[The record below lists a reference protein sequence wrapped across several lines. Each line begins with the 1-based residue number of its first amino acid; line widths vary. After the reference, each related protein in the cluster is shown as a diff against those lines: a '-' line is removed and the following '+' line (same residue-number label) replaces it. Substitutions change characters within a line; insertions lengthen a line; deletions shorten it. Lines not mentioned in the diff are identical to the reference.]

1 MRTRTALKVAA
12 ALFAGTLLFAA
23 CSSDSD
29 DDAGSTT
36 TEAPA
41 ETTTTVAADDAASEQ
56 NIVETAVA
64 AGDFTTL
71 ATALDAAGLVETL
84 EGDGP
89 FTVFA
94 PTDAAFEALPA
105 GTLDD
110 LLADPEALADVLTYH
125 VVDGDV
131 LSSDLTDGMEVEALN
146 GDTLTITIDGD
157 TVKVND
163 ATVTTADIEAS
174 NGVIHVID
182 TVLIPPANSRRTP
195 CGRPGWLPPT
205 TPGAGT
211 STTAPG

>member
-1 MRTRTALKVAA
+1 MRSHKILKLTALFFAA
-12 ALFAGTLLFAA
+12 ALLVGA

-29 DDAGSTT
+29 DESSSA

-41 ETTTTVAADDAASEQ
+41 ETTAAPAEDEAAPES

-71 ATALDAAGLVETL
+71 VTAVEAADLAGTL
-84 EGDGP
+84 SGEGP
-89 FTVFA
+89 YTVFA
-94 PTDAAFEALPA
+94 PTDAAFDALPA

-110 LLADPEALADVLTYH
+110 LLADPEALANVLTYH

-131 LSSDLTDGMEVEALN
+131 MAADLSDGMEVEALN
-146 GDTLTITIDGD
+146 GETLTISIDGD

-163 ATVTTADIEAS
+163 ATVTTADIVTS

-182 TVLIPPANSRRTP
+182 TVLVPAS
-195 CGRPGWLPPT
+195 
-205 TPGAGT
+205 
-211 STTAPG
+211 

>member
-1 MRTRTALKVAA
+1 MRTSKILKFTAAFFAA
-12 ALFAGTLLFAA
+12 AVLVAA
-23 CSSDSD
+23 CSSDGD
-29 DDAGSTT
+29 DDSAST

-41 ETTTTVAADDAASEQ
+41 ETSTTAAPDTTTAAADQ

-71 ATALDAAGLVETL
+71 ATALDAAGLTETL
-84 EGDGP
+84 ENDGP

-110 LLADPEALADVLTYH
+110 LLADPEALTDVLTYH

-131 LSSDLTDGMEVEALN
+131 MSSDLSDGMEVEALN
-146 GDTLTITIDGD
+146 GGTLTIGVDGD
-157 TVKVND
+157 TVTVND
-163 ATVTTADIEAS
+163 ATVTSADIVAS

-182 TVLIPPANSRRTP
+182 TVLVPPAN
-195 CGRPGWLPPT
+195 
-205 TPGAGT
+205 
-211 STTAPG
+211 

>member
-1 MRTRTALKVAA
+1 MRTRTILKLTAA
-12 ALFAGTLLFAA
+12 FFAATLLVAA
-23 CSSDSD
+23 CSSDGD
-29 DDAGSTT
+29 DDSAST

-41 ETTTTVAADDAASEQ
+41 VTTTTAAADDAATSDQ

-89 FTVFA
+89 YTVFA

-131 LSSDLTDGMEVEALN
+131 MAADLSDGMEVTALN
-146 GDTLTITIDGD
+146 GDTLTVTIDGD

-163 ATVTTADIEAS
+163 ATVTTADIVTS

-182 TVLIPPANSRRTP
+182 AVLIPPTD
-195 CGRPGWLPPT
+195 
-205 TPGAGT
+205 
-211 STTAPG
+211 

>member
-1 MRTRTALKVAA
+1 MSNRTTLKVAA

-29 DDAGSTT
+29 SDEAATT
-36 TEAPA
+36 TEAPT
-41 ETTTTVAADDAASEQ
+41 ETTAAPDDAAAEQ

-71 ATALDAAGLVETL
+71 ATALEAADLVETL
-84 EGDGP
+84 SGDGP

-94 PTDAAFEALPA
+94 PTDDAFAALPEGA
-105 GTLDD
+105 LDD

-131 LSSDLTDGMEVEALN
+131 MSTDLSDGMEVEALN
-146 GDTLTITIDGD
+146 GDTLTITIDGE

-163 ATVTTADIEAS
+163 ATVTTADIETS

-182 TVLIPPANSRRTP
+182 TVLLPPAN
-195 CGRPGWLPPT
+195 
-205 TPGAGT
+205 
-211 STTAPG
+211 

>member
-1 MRTRTALKVAA
+1 MRNRTTIKVAA

-29 DDAGSTT
+29 DEAATT
-36 TEAPA
+36 TEAPT
-41 ETTTTVAADDAASEQ
+41 ETTAAPDDAAAEQ

-71 ATALDAAGLVETL
+71 VTAVEAADLAGTL
-84 EGDGP
+84 SEDGP
-89 FTVFA
+89 YTVFA
-94 PTDAAFEALPA
+94 PTDDAFAALPEGA
-105 GTLDD
+105 LDD

-131 LSSDLTDGMEVEALN
+131 MSTDLSDGMEVEALN
-146 GDTLTITIDGD
+146 GDTLTITIDGE

-163 ATVTTADIEAS
+163 ATVTTADIETS

-182 TVLIPPANSRRTP
+182 TVLLPPAN
-195 CGRPGWLPPT
+195 
-205 TPGAGT
+205 
-211 STTAPG
+211 

>member
-1 MRTRTALKVAA
+1 MRNRTLIKAA
-12 ALFAGTLLFAA
+12 AAVFAGTLLFAA

-29 DDAGSTT
+29 DDSAAT

-41 ETTTTVAADDAASEQ
+41 ETTTTMAADDAAADQ
-56 NIVETAVA
+56 DIVETAVA

-71 ATALDAAGLVETL
+71 ATALDAAGLTETL
-84 EGDGP
+84 QGEGP

-94 PTDAAFEALPA
+94 PTDEAFAALPEGA
-105 GTLDD
+105 LDD

-131 LSSDLTDGMEVEALN
+131 MSTDLSDGMEVEALN

-163 ATVTTADIEAS
+163 ATVTTADIETS

-182 TVLIPPANSRRTP
+182 TVL
-195 CGRPGWLPPT
+195 LPP
-205 TPGAGT
+205 
-211 STTAPG
+211 SN

>member
-1 MRTRTALKVAA
+1 MRTRTILKLTAA
-12 ALFAGTLLFAA
+12 AFAATLLVAA
-23 CSSDSD
+23 CSSDGD
-29 DDAGSTT
+29 DDSAST

-41 ETTTTVAADDAASEQ
+41 ETTTTAAADDAATSDQ

-89 FTVFA
+89 YTVFA

-131 LSSDLTDGMEVEALN
+131 MAADLSDGMEVTALN
-146 GDTLTITIDGD
+146 GDTLTVTIDGD

-163 ATVTTADIEAS
+163 ATVTTADIVTS

-182 TVLIPPANSRRTP
+182 AVLIPPTD
-195 CGRPGWLPPT
+195 
-205 TPGAGT
+205 
-211 STTAPG
+211 

>member
-29 DDAGSTT
+29 DDASTT

-41 ETTTTVAADDAASEQ
+41 ETTTTVAADDAAADQ
-56 NIVETAVA
+56 DIVETAVA

-71 ATALDAAGLVETL
+71 ATALDAAGLTETL
-84 EGDGP
+84 QGEGP

-94 PTDAAFEALPA
+94 PTDDAFAALPA
-105 GTLDD
+105 GALDD
-110 LLADPEALADVLTYH
+110 LLADPEALANVLTYH

-131 LSSDLTDGMEVEALN
+131 MSTDLSDGMEVEALN

-163 ATVTTADIEAS
+163 ATVTTADIETS

-182 TVLIPPANSRRTP
+182 TVLLPPAN
-195 CGRPGWLPPT
+195 
-205 TPGAGT
+205 
-211 STTAPG
+211 

>member
-1 MRTRTALKVAA
+1 MRNRTTIKVAA

-23 CSSDSD
+23 CSSDGD
-29 DDAGSTT
+29 DEAATT
-36 TEAPA
+36 TEAPT
-41 ETTTTVAADDAASEQ
+41 ETTAAPEDDAAAEQ

-71 ATALDAAGLVETL
+71 VTAVEAADLAGTL
-84 EGDGP
+84 SGEGP

-94 PTDAAFEALPA
+94 PTDDAFAALPEGA
-105 GTLDD
+105 LDD

-131 LSSDLTDGMEVEALN
+131 MSTDLSDGMEVEALN

-163 ATVTTADIEAS
+163 ATVTTADIETS

-182 TVLIPPANSRRTP
+182 TVLLPPAN
-195 CGRPGWLPPT
+195 
-205 TPGAGT
+205 
-211 STTAPG
+211 